1 MLIEK
6 LMNFGRLVSLLTSL
20 SLAVAACPGVYGCA
34 WVVHF
39 SVCVCCVPGSVPPSA
54 SASAVSVPVPDSSA
68 PPSLRRRS
76 LSLPVPVSVAVPG
89 SSAPLSVSA
98 VCLGPFLRLRLRL
111 LCVCTCAWF
120 VGSSVYVCCVF
131 GFAKSVEKRANQCSI
146 PRFTR

>member
-1 MLIEK
+1 M
-6 LMNFGRLVSLLTSL
+6 FLLTL
-20 SLAVAACPGVYGCA
+20 PLLAVAACPVFSDYA
-34 WVVHF
+34 WVVRS

-54 SASAVSVPVPDSSA
+54 SASAVSVPVPDLSA
-68 PPSLRRRS
+68 LPSLCRRL

-111 LCVCTCAWF
+111 LCVCACAWF

-131 GFAKSVEKRANQCSI
+131 GFAKSVEKGANQCSI
-146 PRFTR
+146 LRFIR